1 MTTTLQSFEGSVGMG
16 TDNPSRTLHIE
27 GEILVEGDVEMN
39 GDLEVSS
46 NNTIINS
53 NNITFANKIFGLGSG
68 QIDHNLDLGVLME
81 HKDGSTYAN
90 VALIFHADE
99 DRFSMGFTQ
108 NTLSDSHILHFQDPT
123 HRLKVDMRGN
133 TLVQNNFTIV
143 NGDLGVGTE
152 TPTFKLDVHG
162 TANTGT
168 LTTTAVTT
176 TGDLEV
182 GNSNLVVN
190 TTTSR
195 IGIGTDT
202 PLFNLDVHGTANV
215 GVLTVTSISG
225 DGSQLTGLTSNL
237 HEVCESGNTTSN
249 TVQFTNTITGFVTT
263 SNIVVSGNV
272 TATSFLGDGS
282 QITGISSGGGFT
294 TGGGNAYHTSGDVG
308 IGTNNPVRALDV
320 RGDIN
325 IEGNVFSSNAFSIK
339 ITNQSIWE
347 QIGST
352 FNGGDINTRLGEA
365 VSISGDGS
373 VIAVGGGY
381 EPGPFPSKGQVK
393 VYVRT
398 GGTWTQRG
406 SNLDGHSVIEY
417 FGQSASISD
426 NGLRLVVGALGYGS
440 YGSGNLSGR
449 VYVYDWNG
457 TAWSETVVDTGAIG
471 GSGVYTFGDG
481 LGRTV
486 TISGDG
492 NTIAAASPYND
503 DAGDDFGKVSV
514 YRYSSGTWSQLGSS
528 INGTGDSTAT
538 FGYSLSLSQ
547 NGSIVSIGTYEQSL
561 TNPTVGRAGEVKVY
575 EYSGGSWSQIGA
587 TFEGSASFEYLG
599 IAASLSADGTKIAIG
614 AYGYSSHDGRV
625 NVWEYNS
632 GTTSW
637 SQIGS
642 DILGGSTSYLGTGV
656 SLSGDGTHLVLT
668 ENNKDATNYSGAVKV
683 YQYTGGS
690 WSQVGSTLNNTDP
703 TFVSISND
711 GKTFIVGSGKNGP
724 FDVTGY
730 AKVYEYVNKV
740 NRQIKDQILEV
751 GTANLYVDTTT
762 GNVGIGTDTPLTKLH
777 VVGSAGAIDGSG
789 NRKHFKYDAALSSD
803 TSTVGAHGIYA
814 NSDIVTQKRIM
825 SAFGTLTAS
834 DERIKTNIDDV
845 GAWVSALDTLRL
857 LKPKQYTY
865 KDVVNRGE
873 QPVWGFIAQEVRDTL
888 PYATKLRTEY
898 VPDMYT
904 LAKVSDKNKI
914 LYGTSKLN
922 SGEKIKIITPDG
934 EDVYTT
940 IIEIIDN
947 TTFRI
952 DTDMKHKDIFLF
964 GREVE
969 DFTFLN
975 KDSIFTI
982 TTAALQEIDTQ
993 LQNEKQRKENLKT
1006 RLKKLE
1012 EMF

>member
-53 NNITFANKIFGLGSG
+53 SNITFANKIFGLGSG

-81 HKDGSTYAN
+81 STYAN

-108 NTLSDSHILHFQDPT
+108 NTLSDSHILHFQDSA

-152 TPTFKLDVHG
+152 TPAFKLDVHG

-168 LTTTAVTT
+168 LTTTAVNAA
-176 TGDLEV
+176 GDLEV

-457 TAWSETVVDTGAIG
+457 TAWSETVVDTGAAG
-471 GSGVYTFGDG
+471 GSG
-481 LGRTV
+481 L
-486 TISGDG
+486 
-492 NTIAAASPYND
+492 
-503 DAGDDFGKVSV
+503 
-514 YRYSSGTWSQLGSS
+514 
-528 INGTGDSTAT
+528 
-538 FGYSLSLSQ
+538 
-547 NGSIVSIGTYEQSL
+547 
-561 TNPTVGRAGEVKVY
+561 
-575 EYSGGSWSQIGA
+575 
-587 TFEGSASFEYLG
+587 
-599 IAASLSADGTKIAIG
+599 
-614 AYGYSSHDGRV
+614 
-625 NVWEYNS
+625 
-632 GTTSW
+632 
-637 SQIGS
+637 
-642 DILGGSTSYLGTGV
+642 
-656 SLSGDGTHLVLT
+656 
-668 ENNKDATNYSGAVKV
+668 
-683 YQYTGGS
+683 
-690 WSQVGSTLNNTDP
+690 
-703 TFVSISND
+703 
-711 GKTFIVGSGKNGP
+711 
-724 FDVTGY
+724 
-730 AKVYEYVNKV
+730 
-740 NRQIKDQILEV
+740 
-751 GTANLYVDTTT
+751 
-762 GNVGIGTDTPLTKLH
+762 
-777 VVGSAGAIDGSG
+777 
-789 NRKHFKYDAALSSD
+789 
-803 TSTVGAHGIYA
+803 
-814 NSDIVTQKRIM
+814 
-825 SAFGTLTAS
+825 
-834 DERIKTNIDDV
+834 
-845 GAWVSALDTLRL
+845 
-857 LKPKQYTY
+857 
-865 KDVVNRGE
+865 
-873 QPVWGFIAQEVRDTL
+873 
-888 PYATKLRTEY
+888 
-898 VPDMYT
+898 
-904 LAKVSDKNKI
+904 
-914 LYGTSKLN
+914 
-922 SGEKIKIITPDG
+922 
-934 EDVYTT
+934 
-940 IIEIIDN
+940 
-947 TTFRI
+947 
-952 DTDMKHKDIFLF
+952 
-964 GREVE
+964 
-969 DFTFLN
+969 
-975 KDSIFTI
+975 
-982 TTAALQEIDTQ
+982 
-993 LQNEKQRKENLKT
+993 
-1006 RLKKLE
+1006 
-1012 EMF
+1012 

>member
-53 NNITFANKIFGLGSG
+53 SNITFANKIFGLGSG

-81 HKDGSTYAN
+81 STYAN

-108 NTLSDSHILHFQDPT
+108 NTLSDSHILHFQDSA

-168 LTTTAVTT
+168 LTTTAVNAA
-176 TGDLEV
+176 GDLEV

-202 PLFNLDVHGTANV
+202 PLFNLDVRGTANV

-249 TVQFTNTITGFVTT
+249 TVQFSNAITGFVTT

-282 QITGISSGGGFT
+282 QITGISSSGGFT
-294 TGGGNAYHTSGDVG
+294 TGGGNAYHTSGNVG

-325 IEGNVFSSNAFSIK
+325 IEGNVFSSNVFSIK
-339 ITNQSIWE
+339 TTNQSIWE

-352 FNGGDINTRLGEA
+352 FNGGDINTRFGET

-373 VIAVGGGY
+373 VIAVGGRE

-393 VYVRT
+393 VYVNT
-398 GGTWTQRG
+398 GGAWTQRG
-406 SNLDGHSVIEY
+406 GNLDGDSVIDY
-417 FGQSASISD
+417 FGQSASVSSD
-426 NGLRLVVGALGYGS
+426 GLRLVVGAPGYG
-440 YGSGNLSGR
+440 GSGNTNLRGR

-457 TAWSETVVDTGAIG
+457 TAWSETVVDTGAAG
-471 GSGVYTFGDG
+471 GSGFSFGDG
-481 LGRTV
+481 LGHTV

-492 NTIAAASPYND
+492 NTIAAASAYND
-503 DAGDDFGKVSV
+503 DAGTDFGKVTV

-528 INGTGDSTAT
+528 INGTEESTFSNKA
-538 FGYSLSLSQ
+538 SLSLSQ
-547 NGSIVSIGTYEQSL
+547 NGSIVSIGTYEQSP
-561 TNPTVGRAGEVKVY
+561 TNPTRSRAGEVKVY

-587 TFEGSASFEYLG
+587 AFEGSASYEYLG
-599 IAASLSADGTKIAIG
+599 IAASLSDDGTKIAIG
-614 AYGYSSHDGRV
+614 SYGYSSHDGRV

-690 WSQVGSTLNNTDP
+690 
-703 TFVSISND
+703 
-711 GKTFIVGSGKNGP
+711 
-724 FDVTGY
+724 
-730 AKVYEYVNKV
+730 
-740 NRQIKDQILEV
+740 
-751 GTANLYVDTTT
+751 
-762 GNVGIGTDTPLTKLH
+762 
-777 VVGSAGAIDGSG
+777 
-789 NRKHFKYDAALSSD
+789 
-803 TSTVGAHGIYA
+803 
-814 NSDIVTQKRIM
+814 
-825 SAFGTLTAS
+825 
-834 DERIKTNIDDV
+834 
-845 GAWVSALDTLRL
+845 
-857 LKPKQYTY
+857 
-865 KDVVNRGE
+865 
-873 QPVWGFIAQEVRDTL
+873 
-888 PYATKLRTEY
+888 
-898 VPDMYT
+898 
-904 LAKVSDKNKI
+904 
-914 LYGTSKLN
+914 
-922 SGEKIKIITPDG
+922 
-934 EDVYTT
+934 
-940 IIEIIDN
+940 
-947 TTFRI
+947 
-952 DTDMKHKDIFLF
+952 
-964 GREVE
+964 
-969 DFTFLN
+969 
-975 KDSIFTI
+975 
-982 TTAALQEIDTQ
+982 
-993 LQNEKQRKENLKT
+993 
-1006 RLKKLE
+1006 
-1012 EMF
+1012 